1 MPQAFEWVVQDVGK
15 LRDFVE
21 RRGLDETTDGS
32 AGSDRDDFEIL
43 KSLPC
48 LEMENT
54 RYETRLTLPLRWLK
68 KYSSA
73 RTRSDAEHKSS
84 LCNVSYAG
92 LQRRVLELSNLSNYV
107 GCDQVSRRSYRGARC
122 EGRLGM
128 GRLAK

>member
-1 MPQAFEWVVQDVGK
+1 
-15 LRDFVE
+15 
-21 RRGLDETTDGS
+21 
-32 AGSDRDDFEIL
+32 
-43 KSLPC
+43 
-48 LEMENT
+48 MENT

-68 KYSSA
+68 KYFSA

-92 LQRRVLELSNLSNYV
+92 LQRRVLDLSNLSNYV
-107 GCDQVSRRSYRGARC
+107 GCDQVSRRSYREARC